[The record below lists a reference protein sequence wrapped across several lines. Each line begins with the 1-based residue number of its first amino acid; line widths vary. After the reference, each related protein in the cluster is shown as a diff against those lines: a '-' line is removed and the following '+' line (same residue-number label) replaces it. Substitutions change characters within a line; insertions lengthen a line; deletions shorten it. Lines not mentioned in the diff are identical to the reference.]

1 MRRKKVLVHGTLA
14 SLNNFFSDAVS
25 RDFEVVAL
33 LSEELEKISIMRDDK
48 ELEVF
53 ASQSLPSFNY
63 KFVDAIII
71 TDDADKREPL
81 INFFREKDLEPRKII
96 LWDAKDGWKSFKLP
110 DKDGKDIAY
119 FCGLEFHLRGAGD
132 EKFFKKTVSR
142 FQSARRYK
150 NMDPSRYPEIM
161 ARGFQKRRG
170 RPLDFDNPK
179 TFTEKLKWLI
189 LFDATPLKSRLADKY
204 AVRSWIA
211 EKIGDEYLIPLLGVW
226 SDFDEINFDALPNQF
241 VLKCNHGSGM
251 NIICRDKE
259 KFNKRQARERL
270 TAWLATDFSVVS
282 LEPHYT
288 RIDRK
293 IIAEKFMANG
303 DAKDLTD
310 YKFSCFNG
318 RVNHCKVMTGRTTDE
333 RIDYFDMNWQPMNI
347 ERREHPRSDNPEKI
361 PKPKNFE
368 LMKEL
373 AAKLA
378 EGFAFVRVDFYEIE
392 GKVYFG
398 EMTFTSFAGNQRY
411 KTEGTDELF
420 GELLKLPIASAPPP
434 TVILPHKKKFNP
446 LPKICARDFF
456 LAT

>member
-1 MRRKKVLVHGTLA
+1 MRKKKVLVHGTLE

-25 RDFEVVAL
+25 RDYEIVAL
-33 LSEELEKISIMRDDK
+33 LSEELKKISITRDDK
-48 ELEVF
+48 EFEVF
-53 ASQSLPSFNY
+53 ASQSLPQFMY
-63 KFVDAIII
+63 KLIDGVII
-71 TDDADKREPL
+71 TDDLDKEL
-81 INFFREKDLEPRKII
+81 AVNFFRDKGLEPRKII
-96 LWDAKDGWKSFKLP
+96 FWDAKDGWQSFKLP
-110 DKDGKDIAY
+110 DTDGKDIAY
-119 FCGLEFHLRGAGD
+119 FCGLEFHLRGKGD
-132 EKFFKKTVSR
+132 ENFFQKTVSR
-142 FQSARRYK
+142 LQSNRRYK
-150 NMDPSRYPEIM
+150 NMDSSRYPEIL

-189 LFDATPLKSRLADKY
+189 VFDATPLKSRLADKY
-204 AVRSWIA
+204 LVRYWIE
-211 EKIGDEYLIPLLGVW
+211 EKIGAEYLIPLLGVW
-226 SDFDEINFDALPNQF
+226 DDFDDINFDDLPNQF

-259 KFNKRQARERL
+259 KFNKRHARERIN
-270 TAWLATDFSVVS
+270 AWLAFDYSALC

-288 RIDRK
+288 RINRK

-347 ERREHPRSDNPEKI
+347 ERREHPRSDHPEKI

-373 AAKLA
+373 ASKLA
-378 EGFAFVRVDFYEIE
+378 EGFAFVRVDFYEVD

-398 EMTFTSFAGNQRY
+398 EMTFTSAAGNQRY
-411 KTEGTDELF
+411 KTEGIDELF
-420 GELLKLPIASAPPP
+420 GDMLKLPIASAPPNCN
-434 TVILPHKKKFNP
+434 F
-446 LPKICARDFF
+446 A
-456 LAT
+456 A